1 MRKLTIDTDLANVHM
16 NLTELGVWKDD
27 EDLMAIDTLGDRK
40 GSVGGLRGGVGLEM
54 KDWLARSN
62 PSVSLFVCLFVCLFC
77 SEIFY
82 PRSAAKR
89 TGRDAN
95 LDLS

>member
-1 MRKLTIDTDLANVHM
+1 MIDTDLANVHM

-62 PSVSLFVCLFVCLFC
+62 PSVSLFVCLFVLFGDLL
-77 SEIFY
+77 SSISREKDW
-82 PRSAAKR
+82 KR
-89 TGRDAN
+89 C
-95 LDLS
+95 